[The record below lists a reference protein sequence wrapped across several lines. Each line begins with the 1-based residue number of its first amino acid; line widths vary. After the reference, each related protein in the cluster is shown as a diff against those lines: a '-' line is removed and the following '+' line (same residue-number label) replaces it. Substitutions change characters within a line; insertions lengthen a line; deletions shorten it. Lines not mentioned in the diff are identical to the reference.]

1 METHNSKKRIIS
13 IAGLLGS
20 GKSSTAKVLA
30 PILCMKHFSSG
41 DFMRAIADER
51 GISLGAL
58 TVVANTD
65 KSIDDVIDEQ
75 VKKTGEGDNLVID
88 SRLAFHWIPDSFKV
102 FLSLDPEVA
111 AQRVFDDAQK
121 NYARHKEHLAPV
133 TSPKDVKKSII
144 ARLESEK
151 QRYWNKYGV
160 NHVDP
165 KNFDLVIDTEFTP
178 LDQVVAKILEE
189 YQKWINS

>member
-1 METHNSKKRIIS
+1 METHNSKKNIIS

-30 PILCMKHFSSG
+30 PILNMRHFSSG

-51 GISLGAL
+51 GISLGEL
-58 TVVANTD
+58 TQIAKTD
-65 KSIDDVIDEQ
+65 NSVDDAIDEQ
-75 VKKTGEGDNLVID
+75 VRKMGEENNLVID

-121 NYARHKEHLAPV
+121 NYARHKEHLAPI
-133 TSPKDVKKSII
+133 TSPEDVKKSII

-151 QRYWNKYGV
+151 ERYMTKYGV
-160 NHVDP
+160 NHVDL

-178 LDQVVAKILEE
+178 IDQVVAKILEE
-189 YQKWINS
+189 YKKWLNE